1 MVEVRTIL
9 AVFEGDDKTRT
20 CPEAGW
26 AVPVLEFENAAMA
39 VVVEGFP
46 ILSTIDCDPV
56 VDDVQ
61 PGESFLVL
69 LVSFLLPNDFLLP
82 FLEYRFLNDAK
93 SE

>member
-26 AVPVLEFENAAMA
+26 AVPVLEFENAARA
-39 VVVEGFP
+39 VDVEGSP
-46 ILSTIDCDPV
+46 ILLKIDFDPV

-61 PGESFLVL
+61 PGESYLVL
-69 LVSFLLPNDFLLP
+69 LISF
-82 FLEYRFLNDAK
+82 
-93 SE
+93 